1 MHQYGK
7 EGNFSDFGH
16 VMVFGTRRI
25 VLNISETDNLLPTAF
40 TENDKKQRT
49 YPVSGKKALLMTE
62 NS

>member
-1 MHQYGK
+1 MHQYGE

-40 TENDKKQRT
+40 TENDIKK
-49 YPVSGKKALLMTE
+49 E
-62 NS
+62 NISSERQKSLADDRE

>member
-1 MHQYGK
+1 MHQYGE

-40 TENDKKQRT
+40 LENDKK
-49 YPVSGKKALLMTE
+49 KE
-62 NS
+62 NISSERQKSLADDRE

>member
-1 MHQYGK
+1 MHQYGA

-25 VLNISETDNLLPTAF
+25 VLNISETDDLLPTAF
-40 TENDKKQRT
+40 TENDKKKRT
-49 YPVSGKKALLMTE
+49 YPVSSKKALLMTE

>member
-1 MHQYGK
+1 MGK
-7 EGNFSDFGH
+7 KVISVTLDMLWFL
-16 VMVFGTRRI
+16 VPRI

-40 TENDKKQRT
+40 TENDKKKRT